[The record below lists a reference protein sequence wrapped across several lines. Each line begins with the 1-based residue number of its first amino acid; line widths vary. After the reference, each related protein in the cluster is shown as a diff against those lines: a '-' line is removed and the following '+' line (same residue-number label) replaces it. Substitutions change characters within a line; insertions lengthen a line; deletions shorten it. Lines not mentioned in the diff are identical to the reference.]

1 MPSTATQQQPTPEQ
15 VAAYERLERARAV
28 YRETVAAPYVAPRTL
43 AEGAARQLAHD
54 AASRELDAAVI
65 AWRAVSDPEAA

>member
-28 YRETVAAPYVAPRTL
+28 YRETVAAPYVAPRTVPL
-43 AEGAARQLAHD
+43 PGD
-54 AASRELDAAVI
+54 WCSCV
-65 AWRAVSDPEAA
+65 